1 MASQETSAC
10 TVFCPDGPCGKQ
22 GKPSLHEENER
33 RRPEEEHGVDLILGG
48 LQLSLDQRQALRD
61 GRGGGRSHGGIQ
73 KYCSCRPG
81 RTTRTTACA
90 RSRDYLR
97 PARPDTQPART
108 THPRITA
115 AYSHH
120 TSTTHTHAPNPTNY
134 LTNRQKQPDNTGPKG
149 KKTHNTAHQKD
160 DEGNAPSRE
169 SENGTKVARLMCQS
183 SR

>member
-1 MASQETSAC
+1 MRTSDA
-10 TVFCPDGPCGKQ
+10 VHVPPLGSP
-22 GKPSLHEENER
+22 R
-33 RRPEEEHGVDLILGG
+33 RRAALVLCAELAPGVSAVSAVI
-48 LQLSLDQRQALRD
+48 SAVIHRN
-61 GRGGGRSHGGIQ
+61 I
-73 KYCSCRPG
+73 KSC
-81 RTTRTTACA
+81 
-90 RSRDYLR
+90 DYLR

-120 TSTTHTHAPNPTNY
+120 TSTTHTHAPNPTNH

-169 SENGTKVARLMCQS
+169 SENGTKVARLMRQS